1 MTHAMFHEN
10 LPFPLKLE
18 HFPSLNTHT
27 HKHTT
32 HTHART
38 ESYLWC
44 LPAVRHQKLICLW
57 MSGRWTGSTDTA
69 RRNNRRQID
78 LMGSITVLGKPAYS
92 IKTRGVKT
100 KTMIMF
106 VLKAYHTFILIWGCL
121 KNKPLL
127 PFAHDEHLN
136 FAESPLIVRRP
147 YCHHVS
153 LVELTVGLLRVSWFY
168 SEIPPGLKKGLRS
181 NLS

>member
-10 LPFPLKLE
+10 LPFPLTLE

-27 HKHTT
+27 HTLHTRT
-32 HTHART
+32 RAHT

-78 LMGSITVLGKPAYS
+78 LIGSITVLGKPAYS
-92 IKTRGVKT
+92 IKTRGVKK
-100 KTMIMF
+100 KTQLIMF
-106 VLKAYHTFILIWGCL
+106 VLKAYHTYILIWGCL

-127 PFAHDEHLN
+127 PFEAAVLPPCQ
-136 FAESPLIVRRP
+136 FSGT
-147 YCHHVS
+147 YCRS
-153 LVELTVGLLRVSWFY
+153 AQGFMILFWNPAWY
-168 SEIPPGLKKGLRS
+168 KKGLRS

>member
-10 LPFPLKLE
+10 LPFPLTLE

-27 HKHTT
+27 HTLHTRT
-32 HTHART
+32 RAHT

-78 LMGSITVLGKPAYS
+78 LIGSITVLGKPAYS
-92 IKTRGVKT
+92 IKTRGVK
-100 KTMIMF
+100 KKKQLIMF
-106 VLKAYHTFILIWGCL
+106 VLKAYHTYILIWGCL

-136 FAESPLIVRRP
+136 FAETVGPLIVRRL
-147 YCHHVS
+147 YYHHVS

-168 SEIPPGLKKGLRS
+168 SEIPHGIKKA
-181 NLS
+181 